1 MSTHHLQLFAEDG
14 EIRPR
19 LTCTA
24 TPDAVCRRRPVD
36 TDQESWTDE
45 DETTPGHECW
55 AVEWAEDAG
64 WDTVTAADGI
74 LSSVDVE
81 VTYDEGVVVD
91 LTPPQPTLPDLAEPS
106 DAEVRAAAEESERHE
121 QWGYDENG
129 FPRCECGA
137 SLVESEH
144 DLGDE
149 PQAIGRTES
158 DGEAAVSRV
167 FELVPGDH
175 ITAGDI
181 VIFDR
186 KPRRIIA
193 RSAVFLPADDLLPA
207 MQMIGLYYRTE

>member
-24 TPDAVCRRRPVD
+24 TPDSVCRRRPVD

-55 AVEWAEDAG
+55 AVEWAEDGG

-91 LTPPQPTLPDLAEPS
+91 LATPHQTLPDLAEPS
-106 DAEVRAAAEESERHE
+106 DAEVQAAAWAIHVLEVAVEGFVQDWEDLDEASRQYYIGAARIVLLAARKVARH
-121 QWGYDENG
+121 D
-129 FPRCECGA
+129 P
-137 SLVESEH
+137 
-144 DLGDE
+144 
-149 PQAIGRTES
+149 
-158 DGEAAVSRV
+158 
-167 FELVPGDH
+167 
-175 ITAGDI
+175 
-181 VIFDR
+181 
-186 KPRRIIA
+186 
-193 RSAVFLPADDLLPA
+193 LPARP
-207 MQMIGLYYRTE
+207 